1 MDVQRVLLHDD
12 APFLETPRRLIGS
25 EFAVLATAPPYT
37 ATQDLVHLLR
47 FRRSCADQQAH
58 VTETPSTP
66 ITLKHTI
73 AGDGAADTGTCWR
86 ADNGTGNRTRALT
99 TSEVNA
105 QLLIAPEAVEA
116 IPELEFDQ
124 TANLTEE
131 AGDYQWTSP
140 VGADAEPVP
149 KLEFD
154 QTLGW

>member
-47 FRRSCADQQAH
+47 FRRFCADQQAH